1 MTDVCKYSYF
11 NQAKWTYGD
20 EFNIA
25 IGQGDN
31 AYTPLQMASYV
42 ATLGN
47 GGKKNQ
53 VSIIKGIEGEGQRKK
68 KKATQIDV
76 SESDLEH
83 VLEGMRLVAK
93 RGTLA
98 GTFGSFPIAVA
109 GKTGTAQ
116 RDGYINP
123 KDEVAYVKSHLGS
136 IAPGISW
143 SQVEKM
149 MTKLMKEDPKKYPTE
164 NDTVDAALIKVSN
177 KKVTYAKIN
186 QFKDTYDHFAWTIT
200 LAPADNPQI
209 AVVVL
214 LVQGGVSFNAAPIAR
229 EIIGDYLQ
237 VDTTTQA
244 LDFSTKMN

>member
-1 MTDVCKYSYF
+1 MK
-11 NQAKWTYGD
+11 
-20 EFNIA
+20 FNIA

-47 GGKKNQ
+47 DGEKNQ

-143 SQVEKM
+143 SQVEKTM
-149 MTKLMKEDPKKYPTE
+149 AKMMKEDPEKYSTE
-164 NDTVDAALIKVSN
+164 NDTVDAALIRASN

-186 QFKDTYDHFAWTIT
+186 QFKDTYDHFAWTIA
-200 LAPADNPQI
+200 LAPADDPQI

-229 EIIGDYLQ
+229 ELIGDYLQ

>member
-47 GGKKNQ
+47 GSKNIR
-53 VSIIKGIEGEGQRKK
+53 SPSSRASRARDSAKE
-68 KKATQIDV
+68 KATQIDV

-143 SQVEKM
+143 SQVEKTM
-149 MTKLMKEDPKKYPTE
+149 AKMMKEDPEKYSTE
-164 NDTVDAALIKVSN
+164 NEYGRCGAHQSKQQEGHLREDQS
-177 KKVTYAKIN
+177 
-186 QFKDTYDHFAWTIT
+186 
-200 LAPADNPQI
+200 
-209 AVVVL
+209 
-214 LVQGGVSFNAAPIAR
+214 VQG
-229 EIIGDYLQ
+229 YL
-237 VDTTTQA
+237 
-244 LDFSTKMN
+244 